1 MPGKSAFCLPRVT
14 PGCNL
19 PSGKIHWLRKCD
31 DHIVLMSHIH
41 DNANST
47 HILSCAR
54 RSRKKNVFW
63 HNGNKTQVV
72 GFLIVAAFVSFGDRR
87 ERLEGYFHMQDL
99 NVLFLSEG
107 GNFTVFFRKC
117 PTHMLRCHISPYL
130 TIHSA
135 QAFSIIFVYGE
146 QCPVK
151 RSTLRGRTTRETTPR
166 LRCNIFG
173 CAPSVS
179 CFEFIASRLRNPR
192 IFSISNPYV

>member
-31 DHIVLMSHIH
+31 DYIVLMSHIH

-54 RSRKKNVFW
+54 HSRKKNVFW

-72 GFLIVAAFVSFGDRR
+72 GFLIVAAVVSFGDRR

-99 NVLFLSEG
+99 NVLLSEWG
-107 GNFTVFFRKC
+107 ELYSIF
-117 PTHMLRCHISPYL
+117 PEMPDTHVALSHL
-130 TIHSA
+130 TISYH
-135 QAFSIIFVYGE
+135 
-146 QCPVK
+146 P
-151 RSTLRGRTTRETTPR
+151 L
-166 LRCNIFG
+166 
-173 CAPSVS
+173 PSLFNHFRWGAVS
-179 CFEFIASRLRNPR
+179 CQALNASWPHHKRDNAAPPLQHVWCAKCAM
-192 IFSISNPYV
+192 F